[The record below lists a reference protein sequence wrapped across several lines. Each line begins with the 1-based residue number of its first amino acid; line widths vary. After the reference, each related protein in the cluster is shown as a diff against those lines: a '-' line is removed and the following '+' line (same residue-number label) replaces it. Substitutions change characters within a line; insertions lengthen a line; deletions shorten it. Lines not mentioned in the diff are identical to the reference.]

1 MSDLIKQTLLVLEN
15 LDVSSNTFTQEH
27 YEYISEEE
35 YNALS
40 PEEQTLYE
48 RTEKSLGKR
57 AADMH
62 NAASHVGYGQV
73 ADSSRKQMAQGKK
86 DFRKI
91 GKSISKTH
99 GADVAKQAKDAA
111 VDRANYQNA
120 MFGKH
125 GGTHKAFHAS
135 LSGKEK
141 KAYDTRTAKHGLSD
155 SED

>member
-1 MSDLIKQTLLVLEN
+1 MSNLIEQSLLVLEN
-15 LDVSSNTFTQEH
+15 VGETSNVFTQDMH
-27 YEYISEEE
+27 EYISEEE

-40 PEEQTLYE
+40 EEDKQLYE

-62 NAASHVGYGQV
+62 NAASHVAYGHE

-91 GKSISKTH
+91 SKSIARTH

-120 MFGKH
+120 MMGKH
-125 GGTHKAFHAS
+125 GDTHKAFHAS
-135 LSGKEK
+135 LSDKEK
-141 KAYDTRTAKHGLSD
+141 KAYDTRTKKHGLED
-155 SED
+155 SQ